1 MNVGRGPAVNLETT
15 LTVGGSAFEPYRI
28 YGWRTA
34 DVFVDNDGSQHDT
47 EESNWAPTPRY
58 WEQVMIMKQNQE
70 LEFGLRPGASMSI
83 LENFDSQAACLAL
96 VTVKFED
103 AYGNRFQAKRGLVP
117 TQSGTRNGSIQVPA
131 SGLTCY
137 QVSPF

>member
-1 MNVGRGPAVNLETT
+1 
-15 LTVGGSAFEPYRI
+15 
-28 YGWRTA
+28 
-34 DVFVDNDGSQHDT
+34 
-47 EESNWAPTPRY
+47 
-58 WEQVMIMKQNQE
+58 MIMKQNQE